1 MAATTKNNEYV
12 KHQPFRLKMIN
23 NRRKKEDG
31 EQRFEP
37 RKPKLFASNLLQSL
51 RGSVESEDMNL
62 NLSSGL
68 MSTKINLGLKYDLK
82 KDPIELP
89 PLSIAEI

>member
-1 MAATTKNNEYV
+1 
-12 KHQPFRLKMIN
+12 L
-23 NRRKKEDG
+23 
-31 EQRFEP
+31 EP

-82 KDPIELP
+82 KDQT
-89 PLSIAEI
+89 